1 MISSLDRKLLRDIWH
16 VRGQALAIAA
26 VIACG
31 IAIFV
36 TTRSASESLEVC
48 QRTYYDRYGFADV
61 FASLKRAPLSLQHR
75 LAEIPGVAALS
86 PRIVKDVTLSLKT
99 LKEPAT
105 ARLVSMSSRT
115 DEGLNRIHLRKG
127 RMLEPSDVDNVLVN
141 EAFANAWSMEPGDS
155 VTVIMNGRLRRL
167 YIVGVALSPE
177 YVYLIRPGDLIP
189 DPSRFAIFWMNRK
202 AIEAAF
208 DMEGAFN
215 DVAVQ
220 LMPNANVE
228 EVIRQIDVLTQQ
240 YGGLGAFARRDQMSN
255 RFLSDE
261 IENLRS
267 VGTVIPLIFLLV
279 SAFLLNLVVGRIIG
293 TQREQIAALKALGY
307 FNWSIGWHYMKF
319 SLMIVGL
326 GWLIGVLGG
335 AYIGRNL
342 TLMYTQFFSFPFLT
356 YHLTLRIITTAAG
369 IAIVA
374 GIVGT
379 AGAVRR
385 AVALPPAEAMR
396 PEPPARYQPTVL
408 ERMGMAKLFSNT
420 TLMVLRHIERTPVK
434 SGMSILGI
442 AMAVGVLVLGRST
455 ADGVM
460 YMVDIVFTIQQ
471 RQDLTITFIEP
482 RSIKALY
489 EIRSIEGV
497 LDAEPFR
504 SVPARLRFGHHSRR
518 TGVMGLQD
526 DASLYELIDQRIKRI
541 DLPKGGIMLSEKMA
555 QMIGARPGDTVTL
568 EVLEGSR
575 PKRDVVITGLAR
587 EFLGTTPYMEIEALN
602 QVMEE
607 GSVISGVHVQ
617 ADAKNVDHVYETLK
631 NMPRVAGVTIKNNA
645 LVNFRKTMAETLLIM
660 VMFQTAF
667 ATVIAFGVVYNA
679 ARLAVAERSRE
690 LASLR
695 VLGFTRAEISVIL
708 LGELAILVVV
718 AIPVGLILGHIAA
731 YFIVQSFDTE
741 LFRIPFHLESATYAR
756 AVLVVAFAALV
767 SALIVRRKL
776 DQLDLIAVLKTKE

>member
-1 MISSLDRKLLRDIWH
+1 MISSLDRKLIRDVWQI
-16 VRGQALAIAA
+16 RGQALAISA

-36 TTRSASESLEVC
+36 TTRSAMESLQIC
-48 QRTYYDRYGFADV
+48 QSTYYDRYGFADV

-86 PRIVKDVTLSLKT
+86 PRIVKDVTLTLKE

-105 ARLVSMSSRT
+105 ARLVSMSDRQ

-127 RMLEPSDVDNVLVN
+127 RSLEPSDVDNVLVN

-155 VTVIMNGRLRRL
+155 VTVIMNGRLRKL
-167 YIVGVALSPE
+167 FIVGVALSPE

-202 AIEAAF
+202 ALEAAF

-215 DVAVQ
+215 DVAFQ
-220 LMPNANVE
+220 LMPNANLD
-228 EVIRQIDVLTQQ
+228 EVIRRIDFLTER
-240 YGGLGAFARRDQMSN
+240 YGGLGAYARRDQMSN

-267 VGTVIPLIFLLV
+267 VGTVIPSIFLLV
-279 SAFLLNLVVGRIIG
+279 SAFLLNLVIGRIIG

-307 FNWSIGWHYMKF
+307 SNWAIGWHYMKL
-319 SLMIVGL
+319 SLMIVAV
-326 GWLIGVLGG
+326 GWIIGVLGG

-342 TLMYTQFFSFPFLT
+342 TFMYTQFFSFPFLT
-356 YHLTLRIITTAAG
+356 YHITLRMITTAAG
-369 IAIVA
+369 IGITA
-374 GIVGT
+374 GILGT

-385 AVALPPAEAMR
+385 AVSLPPAEAMR
-396 PEPPARYQPTVL
+396 PEPPAKYQPTVL
-408 ERMGMAKLFSNT
+408 ERMGMTRLFSNT

-434 SGMSILGI
+434 SAMSILGI

-455 ADGVM
+455 ADGVLH
-460 YMVDIVFTIQQ
+460 MVDIVFTIQQ

-482 RSIKALY
+482 RSSRALY
-489 EIRSIEGV
+489 EIRNLPGV
-497 LDAEPFR
+497 LMAEPFR
-504 SVPARLRFGHHSRR
+504 SVPARLRFGHRSRR
-518 TGVMGLQD
+518 TGVMGLHN
-526 DASLYELIDQRIKRI
+526 DAKLFELIDDKINPI
-541 DLPKGGIMLSEKMA
+541 ELPKGGIMLSEKMA
-555 QMIGARPGDTVTL
+555 EMIGARPGDTVTL

-575 PKRDVVITGLAR
+575 PTREVVVTGLAR

-602 QVMEE
+602 RVMEE
-607 GSVISGVHVQ
+607 GNVISGVHVQ
-617 ADAKNVDHVYETLK
+617 ADAKVVDKVYETLK
-631 NMPRVAGVTIKNNA
+631 GMPRVAGVTIKNTA
-645 LVNFRKTMAETLLIM
+645 LTNFRKTMAETLLIM
-660 VMFQTAF
+660 VMFQTVF

-695 VLGFTRAEISVIL
+695 VLGFTRAEISGIL
-708 LGELAILVVV
+708 LGELAILVVI
-718 AIPVGLILGHIAA
+718 AIPLGLILGHVAA

-741 LFRIPFHLESATYAR
+741 LFRIPFHLESSTYAK
-756 AVLVVAFAALV
+756 AVLVVAGAAIV

-776 DQLDLIAVLKTKE
+776 DELDLIAVLKTKE